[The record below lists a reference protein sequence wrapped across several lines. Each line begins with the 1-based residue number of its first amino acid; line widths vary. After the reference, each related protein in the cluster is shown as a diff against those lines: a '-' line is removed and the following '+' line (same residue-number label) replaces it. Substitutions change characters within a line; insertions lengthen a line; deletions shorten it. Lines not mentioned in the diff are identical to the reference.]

1 MEKLSN
7 EFKIEFTKGDTYAL
21 AIKFKNITED
31 LRLAYFSVKDN
42 PDDAPLIQK
51 SLGAGIDKI
60 DDRDYKNEKTYKF
73 QLQPADTVNLEAQ
86 TQYLYDIQVTIG
98 NVVKT
103 VLHGVFTLRNTI
115 TGTSS
120 VTASN
125 LEIEVDDEV
134 ETEFTVTPATNG
146 VEYEQDPVALAKIGD
161 LTLLATTVKDSL
173 VQAINEVKN
182 GVTTNAN
189 DLYKIKNGTLKV
201 PKAKNAESADD
212 TTKINGILATEIFE
226 ENGKVV
232 KNATSAGKSANV
244 YAKIGGIPIKDI
256 FEIDGT
262 TVKKA
267 TTADGISGNVVY
279 EGPASFSSS
288 ADETKYPNKE
298 LPFELEVGYKY
309 QFVQYSTQ
317 LQKTFEGVALKE
329 SAYADGSNPY
339 CRLSFIYHF
348 SGFLEQGSITSTINS
363 GKTNLSDIKRITF
376 NGESFSQSYINAHYE
391 KIKVIKLE
399 KVFDDE

>member
-1 MEKLSN
+1 MQKLTN

-51 SLGAGIDKI
+51 SLGAGIEKI

-103 VLHGVFTLRNTI
+103 VLHGVFILRNTI
-115 TGTSS
+115 TGTRS
-120 VTASN
+120 VTASS

-134 ETEFTVTPATNG
+134 ETELATTPATNG
-146 VEYEQDPVALAKIGD
+146 VEYEQDPVACTKIGD
-161 LTLLATTVKDSL
+161 LTALLTTAKETV
-173 VQAINEVKN
+173 VQAVNEVKN
-182 GVTTNAN
+182 GVTTNTN

-201 PKAKNAESADD
+201 PEAKNAESAGD

-226 ENGKVV
+226 EDGKVV

-244 YAKIGGIPIKDI
+244 YAKIGGKPINDI
-256 FEIDGT
+256 FETDGT

-267 TTADGISGNVVY
+267 TNLSQTLIY
-279 EGPASFSSS
+279 EGEAKQG
-288 ADETKYPNKE
+288 DTLEDVQLEEYYRYVVVTERYGTKDI
-298 LPFELEVGYKY
+298 Y
-309 QFVQYSTQ
+309 Q
-317 LQKTFEGVALKE
+317 GVATLVNDDKVVSLYASKITTTIDYGTQVNCLRLYHTKADSFTEVTNIYYGQIITDNTKGYQDVDRKILKIFK
-329 SAYADGSNPY
+329 
-339 CRLSFIYHF
+339 C
-348 SGFLEQGSITSTINS
+348 
-363 GKTNLSDIKRITF
+363 
-376 NGESFSQSYINAHYE
+376 
-391 KIKVIKLE
+391 E
-399 KVFDDE
+399 KVVDI